1 MKLLL
6 AIQTVIA
13 RRAAVLCCI
22 LLTVMSG
29 AALAQTTGSVNPSPG
44 AAEPSVKVDVSPGDC
59 MPIGLTASGEF
70 VFPILCK
77 ELIER
82 ERGKVVEQKPA
93 AVEEKPPDTEEKP
106 AAEKSEAVAPE
117 ISKPADNPVKTSPLQ
132 KRVEREPGERTIG
145 PPGCTRFRSY
155 DPESGTYRSYD
166 GRRLSCR

>member
-1 MKLLL
+1 
-6 AIQTVIA
+6 
-13 RRAAVLCCI
+13 
-22 LLTVMSG
+22 
-29 AALAQTTGSVNPSPG
+29 
-44 AAEPSVKVDVSPGDC
+44 

-82 ERGKVVEQKPA
+82 EHGKIVEQKPA

-132 KRVEREPGERTIG
+132 KRVELEPRERIIG

-155 DPESGTYRSYD
+155 DAGSRTYRSYE